1 MVQLLANQSS
11 SPAVGDRFPGGE
23 NMNLLFIS
31 DIVNHLRKNQCG
43 EVEDLFLL
51 FLQFRMLYLL
61 VGGWWWRETEALEVL
76 FKAG

>member
-1 MVQLLANQSS
+1 MQLLANQSS
-11 SPAVGDRFPGGE
+11 SAAVGDRFPGGE

-61 VGGWWWRETEALEVL
+61 VDGWWWRETEALEVL